1 MFRAV
6 VSPTQCAPAAWGG
19 KLHRTDINLS
29 LRQVMNTLIVSIVIL
44 AWFGLAY
51 YFYGRFISNT
61 LIKPDNSNVT
71 PAHKLNDGL
80 DYSPSKRRFLWGN
93 HFASIAGAGPIIG
106 PIVAISYF
114 GWGPTLLWVAI
125 GAVFMGAVHDYL
137 ALMMS
142 VRHQGRGISELA
154 SLTVGRTAA
163 VMFAIMLYFVLVLL
177 IAVFLVS
184 VAHALINMPALVI
197 PTFGLIGVA
206 VLLGLALERWHVPE
220 LIASPLAVFLAY
232 FLIWVGYHAPI
243 SLPAFLGQEG
253 IMAVWLVV
261 LAIYCLLASV
271 APMWLLLKPR
281 DFISGIKLAV
291 GMLLGFAAIFVM
303 QPVINAPFDEG
314 AFVSHGKPLWPILF
328 ILVACGAIS
337 GFHAIVST
345 GTTAR
350 QLDKESDGRPI
361 AFGGMLMEG
370 ALALLV
376 IMVVSAGLK
385 WGAAPAGLGVEAAN
399 QYFATALAK
408 GWIVAFGSG
417 FGHVV
422 SSLGIPVLTAGIAS
436 LLGAVMVKS
445 FILTT
450 LDAGTRLARF
460 LINESLGRKIPA
472 LGGLWI
478 ASAVV
483 LVPAF
488 LLALTNTYSQVW
500 KLFGAANQLI
510 ASVTLLTITALL
522 ATKSLAR
529 RYTLVPAVFML
540 VTTTAALLWEMF
552 NPRDGYFTGPQPD
565 WYMGGIAAVLIV
577 LESVVVFKG
586 WQAILAARTPT
597 IPQKP
602 TGLQV
607 ERPGHKMGL

>member
-1 MFRAV
+1 
-6 VSPTQCAPAAWGG
+6 
-19 KLHRTDINLS
+19 
-29 LRQVMNTLIVSIVIL
+29 MNALIVSIVIL
-44 AWFGLAY
+44 VWFALAY
-51 YFYGRFISNT
+51 VFYGRFISRT
-61 LIKPDNSNVT
+61 LVKPDNANVT
-71 PAHKLNDGL
+71 PAHTLADGV

-114 GWGPTLLWVAI
+114 GWGPTLIWVAI

-142 VRHQGRGISELA
+142 VRHKGRGISELA
-154 SLTVGRTAA
+154 SHAVGKSAA
-163 VMFAIMLYFVLVLL
+163 AMFAIMLYFVLVLL
-177 IAVFLVS
+177 IAVFMVS
-184 VAHALINMPALVI
+184 VAHALVSMPALVI

-206 VLLGLALERWHVPE
+206 VLLGYALERWRVPE

-232 FLIWVGYHAPI
+232 YLIWVGYHVPV
-243 SLPAFLGQEG
+243 SLPAFLGTEG

-261 LAIYCLLASV
+261 LAAYCLLASV
-271 APMWLLLKPR
+271 APMWMLLKPR

-291 GMLLGFAAIFVM
+291 GMLLGFAAIFVV
-303 QPVINAPFDEG
+303 QPAINAPFSEG
-314 AFVSHGKPLWPILF
+314 VLMAHGKPLWPILF

-350 QLDKESDGRPI
+350 QLDRESDGRGI

-376 IMVVSAGLK
+376 ILVVSAGMK
-385 WGAAPAGLGVEAAN
+385 WGAAPDGLAADAAN
-399 QYFATALAK
+399 QYFATALKK
-408 GWIVAFGSG
+408 GWIIAFGSG

-422 SSLGIPVLTAGIAS
+422 AGLEIPFLTAGIAA

-460 LINESLGRKIPA
+460 LINESLGKKVP
-472 LGGLWI
+472 LLNGLWV
-478 ASAVV
+478 ASFIV
-483 LVPAF
+483 LIPAF
-488 LLALTNTYSQVW
+488 LLALTNSYSEVW

-510 ASVTLLTITALL
+510 AAVTLLTITIML
-522 ATKSLAR
+522 AAQNLPR
-529 RYTLVPAVFML
+529 RYTLIPAGFML
-540 VTTTAALLWEMF
+540 LTTTAALLWEMF
-552 NPRDGYFTGPQPD
+552 NTRDGYFLGAQPD
-565 WYMGGIAAVLIV
+565 YYLGVIAVVLII
-577 LESVVVFKG
+577 LESVVLFG
-586 WQAILAARTPT
+586 GYRAIMSARAPELAALAEEPA
-597 IPQKP
+597 
-602 TGLQV
+602 GLLV
-607 ERPGHKMGL
+607 EREHHKMGM

>member
-1 MFRAV
+1 
-6 VSPTQCAPAAWGG
+6 
-19 KLHRTDINLS
+19 
-29 LRQVMNTLIVSIVIL
+29 MNTLVVTIVIL
-44 AWFGLAY
+44 VWFVLAY
-51 YFYGRFISNT
+51 FVYGRYISGI
-61 LIKPDNSNVT
+61 LVKPDNNNPT
-71 PAHKLNDGL
+71 PAHTLKDDL
-80 DYSPSKRRFLWGN
+80 DYSPSPPRFLWGN

-125 GAVFMGAVHDYL
+125 GSVFLGAVHDYL

-142 VRHQGRGISELA
+142 VRHRGRGLSELA
-154 SLTVGRTAA
+154 SLTVGPWAA
-163 VMFAIMLYFVLVLL
+163 LMFAVMLYFVLVLL
-177 IAVFLVS
+177 IAVFMVS

-206 VLLGLALERWHVPE
+206 LLLGLALERWHIPE
-220 LIASPLAVFLAY
+220 LIASPVAVLLAY
-232 FLIWVGYHAPI
+232 LLILVGYRLPI
-243 SLPAFLGQEG
+243 SLPAFLGEQG
-253 IMAVWLVV
+253 VMAFWLVL
-261 LAIYCLLASV
+261 LALYCLLASV

-291 GMLLGFAAIFVM
+291 GMILGFAAILVV
-303 QPVINAPFDEG
+303 QPAINAPFHQG
-314 AFVSHGKPLWPILF
+314 VLVSHGKPLWPILF

-350 QLDKESDGRPI
+350 QLNRETDGLPI
-361 AFGGMLMEG
+361 AYGGMLMEG

-385 WGAAPAGLGVEAAN
+385 WGAAPAGLDAAAAN
-399 QYFATALAK
+399 EYFATALSK
-408 GWIVAFGSG
+408 GWIIAFGSG
-417 FGHVV
+417 FGRLV
-422 SSLGIPVLTAGIAS
+422 SGLNIPLLSAGVAA

-460 LINESLGRKIPA
+460 LVNESIGRKIPA
-472 LGGLWI
+472 LGGLWW

-488 LLALTNTYSQVW
+488 LLALTNTYAEVW

-510 ASVTLLTITALL
+510 AAVTLLTITLLL
-522 ATKSLAR
+522 ANQNLLR
-529 RYTLVPAVFML
+529 RYTLIPAVFML
-540 VTTTAALLWEMF
+540 ITTSAALLWEMF
-552 NPRDGYFTGPQPD
+552 NPKDGYLTGAQTN
-565 WYMGGIAAVLIV
+565 WYLGGISAVLII
-577 LESVVVFKG
+577 LEIVI
-586 WQAILAARTPT
+586 ILRAWPSFRGSRAAAEG
-597 IPQKP
+597 QVA
-602 TGLQV
+602 GLQV
-607 ERPGHKMGL
+607 EEQHHRLGL

>member
-1 MFRAV
+1 
-6 VSPTQCAPAAWGG
+6 
-19 KLHRTDINLS
+19 
-29 LRQVMNTLIVSIVIL
+29 MNALIVSVVIL
-44 AWFGLAY
+44 AWFAAAY
-51 YFYGRFISNT
+51 FIYGRFIADT
-61 LIKPDNSNVT
+61 LVRPDDGRPT
-71 PAHKLNDGL
+71 PAHVLKDGV

-114 GWGPTLLWVAI
+114 GWGPTLLWVAV

-142 VRHQGRGISELA
+142 VRHRGRGISELA
-154 SLTVGRTAA
+154 AQAVGRPAA
-163 VMFAIMLYFVLVLL
+163 AMFALMLYFVLVLL
-177 IAVFLVS
+177 IAVFMVS
-184 VAHALINMPALVI
+184 VAHALINMPSLVI
-197 PTFGLIGVA
+197 PTFGLVGVA
-206 VLLGLALERWHVPE
+206 LLLGLALERWRVPE
-220 LIASPLAVFLAY
+220 LIASPAAVFLAY
-232 FLIWVGYHAPI
+232 FLIWVGYRLPV
-243 SLPAFLGQEG
+243 SLPSFLGAQG
-253 IMAVWLVV
+253 VMAVWLVV
-261 LAIYCLLASV
+261 LALYCLLASV

-281 DFISGIKLAV
+281 DFISGIKLTV
-291 GMLLGFAAIFVM
+291 GMLLGFAAIVVV
-303 QPVINAPFDEG
+303 QPVIDAPFSQG
-314 AFVSHGKPLWPILF
+314 AIAHGKPLWPILF

-350 QLDKESDGRPI
+350 QLNRESDGKSV

-376 IMVVSAGLK
+376 ILVVSAGLK
-385 WGAAPAGLGVEAAN
+385 WGSAPAGLGGEAAN
-399 QYFATALAK
+399 HYFATALGK
-408 GWIVAFGSG
+408 GWIIAFGSG

-422 SSLGIPVLTAGIAS
+422 SGLGIPMLTAGIAA

-460 LINESLGRKIPA
+460 LINESLGRKIPG

-483 LVPAF
+483 LIPAF
-488 LLALTNTYSQVW
+488 LLALTNTYAEVW

-510 ASVTLLTITALL
+510 AAVTLVTLTALL
-522 ATKSLAR
+522 AAQNLPR
-529 RYTLVPAVFML
+529 RYTLIPAGFML
-540 VTTTAALLWEMF
+540 ITTTAALAWEMF
-552 NPRDGYFTGPQPD
+552 NTTDGYFTGPQPN
-565 WYMGGIAAVLIV
+565 WYLGGIAAVLIILEAVV
-577 LESVVVFKG
+577 LLSGRRALRVGRRPVLSE
-586 WQAILAARTPT
+586 QPA
-597 IPQKP
+597 
-602 TGLQV
+602 GLQV

>member
-1 MFRAV
+1 
-6 VSPTQCAPAAWGG
+6 
-19 KLHRTDINLS
+19 
-29 LRQVMNTLIVSIVIL
+29 MNTLFVSIIVL
-44 AWFGLAY
+44 AWFALAY
-51 YFYGRFISNT
+51 LFYGRFIAGA
-61 LIKPDNSNVT
+61 LVKPDNGNAT
-71 PAHKLNDGL
+71 PSHLLNDGL

-154 SLTVGRTAA
+154 SLTVGRAA
-163 VMFAIMLYFVLVLL
+163 AAMFAIMLYFVLVLL
-177 IAVFLVS
+177 IAVFMVS
-184 VAHALINMPALVI
+184 VAHALINMPALAI
-197 PTFGLIGVA
+197 PTFGLVGVA
-206 VLLGLALERWHVPE
+206 VLLGLALERWRIPE

-232 FLIWVGYHAPI
+232 FLIWVGYHLPL
-243 SLPAFLGQEG
+243 SLPSFLGEQG
-253 IMAVWLVV
+253 VMAVWLVV
-261 LAIYCLLASV
+261 LAAYCLLASV

-291 GMLLGFAAIFVM
+291 GMLLGFAAILVV
-303 QPVINAPFDEG
+303 QPAINAPFHEG
-314 AFVSHGKPLWPILF
+314 VLVSHGKPLWPILF

-350 QLDKESDGRPI
+350 QLDRESDGRPI

-385 WGAAPAGLGVEAAN
+385 WGEAPAGLGAEAAN
-399 QYFATALAK
+399 HYFATALSK

-422 SSLGIPVLTAGIAS
+422 SALEIPVLTAGIAA

-460 LINESLGRKIPA
+460 LINESLGKKIPA
-472 LGGLWI
+472 LGGLWL

-483 LVPAF
+483 LAPAF

-510 ASVTLLTITALL
+510 AAVTLLTITALL
-522 ATKSLAR
+522 ATKNLPR
-529 RYTLVPAVFML
+529 RYTLAPAVFML
-540 VTTTAALLWEMF
+540 VTTSAALLWEMF
-552 NPRDGYFTGPQPD
+552 SPTGGYFTGPQPD
-565 WYMGGIAAVLIV
+565 WYLGGIAAALII
-577 LESVVVFKG
+577 LESVVVFKS
-586 WQAILAARTPT
+586 WQAIQAARTT
-597 IPQKP
+597 AVSSEP

-607 ERPGHKMGL
+607 ERTGHKLAL

>member
-1 MFRAV
+1 
-6 VSPTQCAPAAWGG
+6 
-19 KLHRTDINLS
+19 
-29 LRQVMNTLIVSIVIL
+29 MNTLILSFVVL

-51 YFYGRFISNT
+51 LFYGRFISNK
-61 LIKPDNSNVT
+61 LVKPDNSKDT
-71 PAHKLNDGL
+71 PSHTLNDGL

-106 PIVAISYF
+106 PIVAVSYF

-125 GAVFMGAVHDYL
+125 GAVFIGAVHDYL

-142 VRHQGRGISELA
+142 VRHQGRGISELT
-154 SLTVGRTAA
+154 SLTAGRAA
-163 VMFAIMLYFVLVLL
+163 AAMFAIMLYFVLVLL
-177 IAVFLVS
+177 IAVFMVS
-184 VAHALINMPALVI
+184 VARALISMPALVI
-197 PTFGLIGVA
+197 PTFGLVGVA
-206 VLLGLALERWHVPE
+206 ILLGLTLERWHIPE

-232 FLIWVGYHAPI
+232 FLIWVGYHLPV
-243 SLPAFLGQEG
+243 SLPVFLGKQG
-253 IMAVWLVV
+253 VIAFWLVV
-261 LAIYCLLASV
+261 LTFYCLLASV

-291 GMLLGFAAIFVM
+291 GMLLGFAAIFVV
-303 QPVINAPFDEG
+303 QPVISAPFNEG
-314 AFVSHGKPLWPILF
+314 VLVAHGKPLWPILF

-350 QLDKESDGRPI
+350 QLDKESDGRPV

-385 WGAAPAGLGVEAAN
+385 WGAAPAGLGAEAAN
-399 QYFATALAK
+399 QYFATALGK
-408 GWIVAFGSG
+408 SWIVAFGSG

-422 SSLGIPVLTAGIAS
+422 SAMDIPMLTAGIAA

-460 LINESLGRKIPA
+460 LINESLGNKIPI
-472 LGGLWI
+472 LGGRWI

-510 ASVTLLTITALL
+510 AAVALLTISTLL
-522 ATKSLAR
+522 ATKNLPR
-529 RYTLVPAVFML
+529 RYTLVPGIFML

-552 NPRDGYFTGPQPD
+552 DPKGGYFTGSQPD
-565 WYMGGIAAVLIV
+565 WYLGGIAAVLII
-577 LESVVVFKG
+577 LESVVVLKS
-586 WQAILAARTPT
+586 WRAILAARTPT
-597 IPQKP
+597 IPQEP
-602 TGLQV
+602 TGLRV
-607 ERPGHKMGL
+607 ERAHLKLGL

>member
-1 MFRAV
+1 
-6 VSPTQCAPAAWGG
+6 
-19 KLHRTDINLS
+19 
-29 LRQVMNTLIVSIVIL
+29 MNTLIISIVVL
-44 AWFGLAY
+44 AWFALAY
-51 YFYGRFISNT
+51 FIYGRFISKT
-61 LIKPDNSNVT
+61 LIKPDNANPT
-71 PAHKLNDGL
+71 PAHVLEDGV

-106 PIVAISYF
+106 PIMAISYF

-142 VRHQGRGISELA
+142 VRNKGRGISDLA
-154 SLTVGRTAA
+154 SHAVGRTAG
-163 VMFAIMLYFVLVLL
+163 VMFALMLYAVLVLI
-177 IAVFLVS
+177 IAVFMVS

-197 PTFGLIGVA
+197 PTFGLVGVA
-206 VLLGLALERWHVPE
+206 VLLGYALERWHVPE
-220 LIASPLAVFLAY
+220 LIASPLAVLLAY
-232 FLIWVGYHAPI
+232 FLIWVGYYAPI
-243 SLPAFLGQEG
+243 SLPAFLGAQG
-253 IMAVWLVV
+253 AIAFWLVV
-261 LAIYCLLASV
+261 LSAYCLLASV
-271 APMWLLLKPR
+271 APMWMLLKPR

-291 GMLLGFAAIFVM
+291 GMLLGFAAVLVVHPAIS
-303 QPVINAPFDEG
+303 APFHQG
-314 AFVSHGKPLWPILF
+314 GLVSHGKPLWPILF

-350 QLDKESDGRPI
+350 QLDKETDGRPI

-376 IMVVSAGLK
+376 ILVVSAGLK
-385 WGAAPAGLGVEAAN
+385 WGAAPEGTAAEAAN
-399 QYFATALAK
+399 QYFANALGK

-422 SSLGIPVLTAGIAS
+422 AELKIPLLTAGIAA

-460 LINESLGRKIPA
+460 LINETVGRKVPA

-478 ASAVV
+478 ATAVV
-483 LVPAF
+483 LIPAF
-488 LLALTNTYSQVW
+488 LLALTNTYAEVW

-510 ASVTLLTITALL
+510 AAVTLLTITAML
-522 ATKSLAR
+522 AARGLPR
-529 RYTLVPAVFML
+529 RYTLIPAGFML
-540 VTTTAALLWEMF
+540 ATTTAALLWEMF
-552 NPRDGYFTGPQPD
+552 NTNTGYFTGATPN
-565 WYMGGIAAVLIV
+565 WYLGGIAAALIA
-577 LESVVVFKG
+577 LGSVVLFKG
-586 WQAILAARTPT
+586 CMAMRT
-597 IPQKP
+597 
-602 TGLQV
+602 TGPV
-607 ERPGHKMGL
+607 ELPEQTVGVAVEKPGHKMGM